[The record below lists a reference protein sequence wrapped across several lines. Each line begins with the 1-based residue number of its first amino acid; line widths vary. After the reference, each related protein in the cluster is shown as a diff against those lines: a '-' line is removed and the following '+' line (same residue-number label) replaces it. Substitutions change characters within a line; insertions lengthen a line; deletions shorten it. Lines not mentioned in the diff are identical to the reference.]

1 MKYGVVFIT
10 RAGTLERAWVKSA
23 VLTALNEEHA
33 PDCAVEVLFTDNEG
47 IRQLNAAHRD
57 KDEPTDVLSFPLFDG
72 DTPLAPEP
80 DGSQPMLGSIV
91 INSTRCR
98 EQAIEYGHSFHREL
112 CYLTVHSVLHLL
124 GYDHE
129 EEEDK
134 RSMREREE
142 AILTQLK
149 YRYPTQP
156 RFFGF
161 ADAARGLWQGIRQE
175 RNVRVHISAAVSV
188 SVLGVYLHID
198 RVSWALCA
206 LCFGLVI
213 GFELC
218 NSAIETLCNKV
229 EQRSDTLI
237 RRCKDIAAGA
247 VLTACLASLGIAAV
261 VFVRPELWLNI
272 NPVRTAI
279 IGALLALTDTL
290 FIFFGGSIEEELSI

>member
-1 MKYGVVFIT
+1 MKYGVTFIT
-10 RAGTLERAWVKSA
+10 SAGVSERSWVKSA
-23 VLTALNEEHA
+23 VLSALHEENT
-33 PDCAVEVLFTDNEG
+33 PRCVVEVLFTDNEG
-47 IRQLNAAHRD
+47 IRQLNAAHRG
-57 KDEPTDVLSFPLFDG
+57 KDEPTDVLSFPLSDA
-72 DTPLAPEP
+72 DTPLVPEP
-80 DGSQPMLGSIV
+80 DGSLPVLGSVV
-91 INSTRCR
+91 INMSRCR
-98 EQAIEYGHSFHREL
+98 EQADEYGHSFKREL

-129 EEEDK
+129 NEEDK

-142 AILTQLK
+142 SIMLQMRVRNPA
-149 YRYPTQP
+149 QP

-188 SVLGVYLHID
+188 SVLGVYLRID

-218 NSAIETLCNKV
+218 NTAIETLCNKV
-229 EQRSDTLI
+229 DSRSDALI

-247 VLTACLASLGIAAV
+247 VLTACLASLGIAAA
-261 VFVRPELWLNI
+261 VFVKPELWLSVE
-272 NPVRTAI
+272 PVRTI
-279 IGALLALTDTL
+279 VIGGLVALADTL
-290 FIFFGGSIEEELSI
+290 FIFFGGSTEEESTL